1 MAEKYPIVYNF
12 KFSLF
17 FQKLWED
24 KPEMNT
30 KKSQQVGTGRWRVG
44 NRKERNGRQTFLNRT
59 FDTQF

>member
-30 KKSQQVGTGRWRVG
+30 KKS
-44 NRKERNGRQTFLNRT
+44 
-59 FDTQF
+59 